1 MAQNVGGITLD
12 TSVLDK
18 ITAEMKPKAAKIV
31 NAYGLKVAS
40 EWAADVPVDT
50 GNYRN
55 SITSESGMTDDMTF
69 TAQDGTDYGVFVEL
83 GTNKMAARPSLVPAL
98 ENNTQPFQDAF
109 AELFK

>member
-12 TSVLDK
+12 TSVLDR
-18 ITAEMKPKAAKIV
+18 ITAQMRPNAAKIV
-31 NAYGLKVAS
+31 NTYGLKVAS

-55 SITSESGMTDDMTF
+55 SITSESQMTDELTF

-83 GTNKMAARPSLVPAL
+83 GTSKMAARPSLVPAL
-98 ENNTQPFQDAF
+98 ESNAQAFEQAF